1 MRMKKKLSLILVALV
16 AIAAFALQA
25 SRRGGVELVAI
36 SESTTW
42 DFSKLTIITTS
53 PNYDSGDDAIKL
65 SGETVPT
72 NTVDV
77 LYEARKGK
85 DYDIADGF
93 NGNTISFKGQYPIRK
108 NKFAQNGTLHI
119 KTTVPGTL
127 QVSFSDTGSSP
138 SASAVKRYLVV
149 NGVQTEYWSSRPNNG
164 DNPYDGQLNVVS
176 GEIEVPAGDVT
187 IAGTSA
193 IQVSKVVFTAASSGE
208 GGTEEAIYSW
218 ESPAGTPVE
227 KGGTIAYVNGDGDR
241 LNYKSGDYYT
251 ICLNGKKANLDDA
264 TASANAGHMEVTLDE
279 PLQAG
284 DVVKIK
290 AFISKNSSAKSS
302 AWVVF
307 EDGSSADSGEF
318 GDEANI
324 HESFSGTP
332 QEKTITVT
340 SASAGSKSFKMTRG
354 STGTN
359 LFIIKLE
366 VTRVTSGGGD
376 EPSSNAIVYD
386 FAAAAAAGE
395 NPDNFNY
402 GSAFYAWESDEKADS
417 RRQDY
422 RGYTNYA
429 GSNLPAE
436 CHFFRRTDRI
446 NGNIGDGGLKCPNNR
461 ECVIDGIE
469 AGKKVII
476 TYNAD
481 NATTKTI
488 LWTSATGE
496 GHTTKATLGKSS
508 RVCISGKSEIASNAV
523 IHIRETE
530 CGYFSFRV
538 MKGMV
543 IEKIV
548 IDDDDSGDEVLPAYQ
563 TTFDFNSLTS
573 FDLNAEVTTKIADL
587 EIFDEVTETKMT
599 VSDSG
604 DAEAPNRFVES
615 EESGLIQL
623 EVNGGTLVFDAPT
636 EDHSIK
642 KISFFYHTWDEGN
655 TAETGEVKAAAQRR
669 ADEESDEPVDPA
681 ALTGFTVDA
690 EKQTATWAGSAQK
703 VIVTIAGKTII
714 NKITV
719 EVGERKGEK
728 LVMDVPS
735 GSDLGKVVEDIFKG
749 NPYVGSI
756 TLNLAKDGK
765 YTSSKPMYTSKPL
778 IINGAEGA
786 VIDASGNEESF
797 IQMMTLPE
805 LGLNEAGAYPIDE
818 ITIKDVQIK
827 GLKNRLFYAARQK
840 YLISKMTV
848 ENSILGFDAKV
859 PRTIFDFYCGGNTA
873 ELIIKNSTLWANPAN
888 THRGGLF
895 SSQAS
900 QDVPSL
906 GGPESQ
912 KFIFEN
918 NTFYNIAYGV
928 TPMLH
933 RDHSRYWLSF
943 ELKEN
948 VIVNC
953 GEPGKFVLG
962 MNEGQPGEE
971 CIWYVEGN
979 SFTFDGQS
987 TNNDE
992 AYVMRPVMGGI
1003 EFANADKGDFALS
1016 VLDEAFDAGIGDPRW
1031 LTGTEGELFVDLPTG
1046 KDIAA
1051 EVAAAK
1057 GDKKVT
1063 NILVRL
1069 AKDGQYTM
1077 SGTIEASASVGIIGD
1092 EAGIAT
1098 IDASASEAPFLTLA
1112 GTETPAKNA
1121 DGTENASYKYI
1132 NLISISNLKINGLK
1146 QALVRDTQKTYVGRL
1161 LVNNDVINVEG
1172 SANIFDFNGQGYP
1185 ATLLVNNS
1193 TLWSKDGHTGYLL
1206 QSSGRVRDL
1215 DSDQKSYTQNIVVG
1229 FSTLYKIS
1237 VGKQLNNL
1245 QGKGQKSLVL
1255 WLTYSIVAESTQAGN
1270 EVRGWLGGQNSTNP
1284 VVLYYANSYWADG
1297 AVQAGWTD
1305 SSKQGYDDSESSIEG
1320 DPQFKNPAE
1329 GDFTLGASTK
1339 QTQLKVGDPRWL
1351 VEYDPTTAIEA
1362 VERAK
1367 ETVSDGAWYT
1377 LQGVRVDKPAKGV
1390 YIHNG
1395 KKVVVK

>member
-1 MRMKKKLSLILVALV
+1 MKKKLSLMCLTL
-16 AIAAFALQA
+16 LTLL
-25 SRRGGVELVAI
+25 GGVVFAQSLRRANATI
-36 SESTTW
+36 TWNFSEFETNEAV
-42 DFSKLTIITTS
+42 TTS
-53 PNYDSGDDAIKL
+53 PYDYNGMILVMTYNA
-65 SGETVPT
+65 T
-72 NTVDV
+72 
-77 LYEARKGK
+77 K
-85 DYDIADGF
+85 DYSGKAGFHANGSSSTSNRYITYTPEYSGTLRVTYKSNNSSATDRITAIGTAVVNFTAADEVPSSVLAYGF
-93 NGNTISFKGQYPIRK
+93 TEGSTAKTIEAELEAGKTYYIFFASGGQTITMLQYTYDPSSGGGDYTYQNYNWNFSVFPETPADYQASPMNVDGYDYDGLICHMPYAEKDGSATDYITKNARFHGNGASNSSIRYMTYTPEYDGTLTVRYRS
-108 NKFAQNGTLHI
+108 NNGTATDRI
-119 KTTVPGTL
+119 TAVG
-127 QVSFSDTGSSP
+127 
-138 SASAVKRYLVV
+138 SAVKTF
-149 NGVQTEYWSSRPNNG
+149 NKANADAG
-164 DNPYDGQLNVVS
+164 
-176 GEIEVPAGDVT
+176 EVPAE
-187 IAGTSA
+187 
-193 IQVSKVVFTAASSGE
+193 VVAYGFTAGSTEQSFDAELVKGQKYYIYFAN
-208 GGTEEAIYSW
+208 GG
-218 ESPAGTPVE
+218 
-227 KGGTIAYVNGDGDR
+227 
-241 LNYKSGDYYT
+241 
-251 ICLNGKKANLDDA
+251 
-264 TASANAGHMEVTLDE
+264 
-279 PLQAG
+279 Q
-284 DVVKIK
+284 
-290 AFISKNSSAKSS
+290 
-302 AWVVF
+302 
-307 EDGSSADSGEF
+307 
-318 GDEANI
+318 
-324 HESFSGTP
+324 
-332 QEKTITVT
+332 TIT
-340 SASAGSKSFKMTRG
+340 
-354 STGTN
+354 
-359 LFIIKLE
+359 E
-366 VTRVTSGGGD
+366 VSYVARIPKDGGD